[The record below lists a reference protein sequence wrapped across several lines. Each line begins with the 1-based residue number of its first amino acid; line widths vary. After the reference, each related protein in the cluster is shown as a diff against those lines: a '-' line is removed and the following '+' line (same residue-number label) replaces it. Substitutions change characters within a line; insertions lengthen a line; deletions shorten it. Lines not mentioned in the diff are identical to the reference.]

1 MPGNRHSYRALAVMA
16 GHEEGIISMGMT
28 LDQAA
33 NRVLKVNLDRQK
45 R

>member
-1 MPGNRHSYRALAVMA
+1 MA